1 MLESLTG
8 IIIHLISQAGYL
20 GVYIL
25 MTLESALIPVPSEVT
40 LPFAGFLSDKG
51 SLLFTFVVIAGILGD
66 LTGALI
72 SYAIGYFLQ
81 ENILLNLI
89 KKYGK
94 FILVTQDDYERAMRW
109 FNNYGSKV
117 VFFSRLIPGLR
128 TYISLPAGISR
139 MKLVR
144 FVSYTV
150 AGSTI
155 WVICLTYIG
164 FYLGSKW
171 DTIGGYFRKFDLV
184 IVVLIIVAALA
195 YINHKLKIIKFKKN

>member
-94 FILVTQDDYERAMRW
+94 FILVTQDDYKRAMRW